1 MTTVVNRVREEL
13 ERLALDELRPGEQ
26 LPAEGELAASLGV
39 SRLSVREAVREL
51 AARGILESRQGRRPV
66 VRAPHGEVVGDFFRT
81 SVRRDPAAL
90 FELIEVRRA
99 VEVHNAALAA
109 RLASNASLRALEA
122 AMAEMDAATADEDAF
137 HAADVRFHEA
147 LAVATGNAMLIY
159 LVEGLAEPLRMSR
172 RHSWRGRE
180 SERRPLE
187 PVIAAHRAILERV
200 VARDPDGAAAAMRA
214 HLDATERDLQANLS
228 GRSL

>member
-1 MTTVVNRVREEL
+1 MTTIGSRVREEL

-26 LPAEGELAASLGV
+26 LPAEGEIAASLGV

-81 SVRRDPAAL
+81 AVRRDPAAL

-109 RLASNASLRALEA
+109 ARGTNATLHALEQAMA
-122 AMAEMDAATADEDAF
+122 AMEAAEHDEAAF
-137 HAADVRFHEA
+137 HEADVRFHET

-159 LVEGLAEPLRMSR
+159 LVEGLGEPLRISR
-172 RHSWRGRE
+172 SHSWRGRE
-180 SERRPLE
+180 SEARPLA

-200 VARDPDGAAAAMRA
+200 LARDADGAAAAMRA
-214 HLDATERDLQANLS
+214 HLDATERDLLANLS
-228 GRSL
+228 GRSR

>member
-1 MTTVVNRVREEL
+1 M
-13 ERLALDELRPGEQ
+13 
-26 LPAEGELAASLGV
+26 
-39 SRLSVREAVREL
+39 
-51 AARGILESRQGRRPV
+51 

-109 RLASNASLRALEA
+109 RLASYASLPALEA

-180 SERRPLE
+180 SEPRPLE

-200 VARDPDGAAAAMRA
+200 LARDPDGAAAAMRA
-214 HLDATERDLQANLS
+214 HLDATERDLQANCQP
-228 GRSL
+228 GRCEDRADRDVPGAAPLAAAAASRPTTGWSAGASRWSRAAPRPCAPPSTSSRRA